1 MKSANNE
8 FAMFALDSFVLARS
22 MAIDSLQVKKLRE
35 LTGASMMDCKRALE
49 SATGDFDKAQH
60 HLKEQGFKIAEK
72 KLARSTN
79 AGLVEP
85 YIHTDG
91 KSGSL
96 VEVLCETD
104 FVARNPVF
112 KELAHDLAM
121 QVVAMNPKDNAEFL
135 SSAFVKNP
143 SETVEEYIHSKV
155 ALLGENIKV
164 GRFVKFQI

>member
-1 MKSANNE
+1 M
-8 FAMFALDSFVLARS
+8 
-22 MAIDSLQVKKLRE
+22 IDNLQVKKLRD

-49 SATGDFDKAQH
+49 NAAGDFDKAQH

-72 KLARSTN
+72 KSSRSTE
-79 AGLVEP
+79 AGLIEP
-85 YIHTDG
+85 YVHTDG

-104 FVARNPVF
+104 FVARNPIF

-121 QVVAMNPKDNAEFL
+121 QVVAMDPKDNAGL
-135 SSAFVKNP
+135 LASVFVKNP
-143 SETVEEYIHSKV
+143 SETVAEYIHSKV

-164 GRFVKFQI
+164 GRFARFQI

>member
-1 MKSANNE
+1 MGINSDY
-8 FAMFALDSFVLARS
+8 LDYI
-22 MAIDSLQVKKLRE
+22 MPTDSLQVKKLRN

-49 SATGDFDKAQH
+49 SAGGDFDKAQH

-72 KLARSTN
+72 KSARNTN

-91 KSGSL
+91 RTGAL

-121 QVVAMNPKDNAEFL
+121 QVVAMDPQDEAQFL
-135 SSAFVKNP
+135 SSQFIKNP
-143 SETVEEYIHSKV
+143 AETVEEYIHSKV
-155 ALLGENIKV
+155 ALLGENIRV

>member
-1 MKSANNE
+1 MGQVS
-8 FAMFALDSFVLARS
+8 
-22 MAIDSLQVKKLRE
+22 SLEVKKLRD

-49 SATGDFDKAQH
+49 SSGGDFDKARH
-60 HLKEQGFKIAEK
+60 YLKEQGFKIAEK
-72 KLARSTN
+72 KSARSTT

-91 KSGSL
+91 KSGAL

-121 QVVAMNPKDNAEFL
+121 QAVAVGAEDNAEFL
-135 SSAFVKNP
+135 ASPFIKNP
-143 SETVEEYIHSKV
+143 DETVEEHIHSKV
-155 ALLGENIKV
+155 ALLGENIKL

>member
-1 MKSANNE
+1 M
-8 FAMFALDSFVLARS
+8 
-22 MAIDSLQVKKLRE
+22 IDSLQVKKLRD
-35 LTGASMMDCKRALE
+35 LTGVSMMDCKRALE
-49 SATGDFDKAQH
+49 NAGGDFDKAQQY
-60 HLKEQGFKIAEK
+60 LKEQGVKIAEK
-72 KLARSTN
+72 KSARTTN

-91 KSGSL
+91 RSGAL

-121 QVVAMNPKDNAEFL
+121 QIVAMDPQDETELL
-135 SSAFVKNP
+135 SAQFIKNP
-143 SETVEEYIHSKV
+143 TETVAEYIHSKV

-164 GRFVKFQI
+164 GKFVKFQI

>member
-1 MKSANNE
+1 M
-8 FAMFALDSFVLARS
+8 
-22 MAIDSLQVKKLRE
+22 IDSLQVKKLRD

-49 SATGDFDKAQH
+49 SAGGDFDKAQH
-60 HLKEQGFKIAEK
+60 YLKEQGFKIAEK
-72 KLARSTN
+72 KSARSTD

-104 FVARNPVF
+104 FVAKNPIF

-121 QVVAMNPKDNAEFL
+121 QVVALNPQDNLELLA
-135 SSAFVKNP
+135 SAFVKNP
-143 SETVEEYIHSKV
+143 SETVEEYIHSKI
-155 ALLGENIKV
+155 ALLGENIKI
-164 GRFVKFQI
+164 GRFVKFKI